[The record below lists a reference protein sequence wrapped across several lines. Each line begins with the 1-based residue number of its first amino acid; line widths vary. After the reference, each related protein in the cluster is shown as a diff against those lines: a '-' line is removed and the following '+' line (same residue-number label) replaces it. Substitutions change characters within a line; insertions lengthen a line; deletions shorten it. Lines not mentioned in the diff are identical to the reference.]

1 MDITSRLR
9 GKVVAEVTT
18 NGHLLCIRTQCGA
31 ELTLAWLDGEGVPI
45 KGKPAVSQ
53 SGVRM
58 FARGLHELQYYPTV
72 RTRGQ
77 A

>member
-9 GKVVAEVTT
+9 GKTVAEVST
-18 NGHLLCIRTQCGA
+18 NGHLLCIRTTCGA
-31 ELTLAWLDGEGVPI
+31 ELFVSWVNGDGVPI
-45 KGKPAVSQ
+45 KGKPVVSQ
-53 SGVRM
+53 SGVRLQ
-58 FARGLHELQYYPTV
+58 ARGVQDLLYFPAI

>member
-1 MDITSRLR
+1 MDITARLR

-18 NGHLLCIRTQCGA
+18 NGHLLCIRTQDGA

-45 KGKPAVSQ
+45 KGKPAVAQ
-53 SGVRM
+53 SGVKLR
-58 FARGLHELQYYPTV
+58 ARGLHELMYFPTV

>member
-9 GKVVAEVTT
+9 GKTVAEVTT
-18 NGHLLCIRTQCGA
+18 NGHLLVIRTTDGA

-45 KGKPAVSQ
+45 KGKPAVAQ
-53 SGVRM
+53 SGVRL
-58 FARGLHELQYYPTV
+58 FARGLQDLMYFPTV
-72 RTRGQ
+72 RTKGQ